1 MTAKRRGKPI
11 NFRLDPELAAAVE
24 AAARAEHCTL
34 AEWWTR
40 AARQRLEYHDEVM
53 RALRAAHAAPLSD
66 TPP

>member
-11 NFRLDPELAAAVE
+11 NFRLDPELAGLVE

-40 AARQRLEYHDEVM
+40 AARQRIDHHAEVM
-53 RALRAAHAAPLSD
+53 AALRAAHAAPSGE
-66 TPP
+66 TS